1 MEYIHG
7 GDIYTYTGMTDFSV
21 NVGPFGP
28 SMAVMEAARKAVA
41 EIGNYPD
48 SRCGKLREALE
59 KDTGIPGKQ
68 FVFGNGAAELIYDV
82 VRAVR
87 PKKAV
92 ISVPTF
98 AEYEQALQT
107 EECEILYH
115 EKKEEEGFALGEDF
129 LEFLRDDVDIV
140 FLCSP
145 DNPSGRSV
153 PKGLLRKILRICE
166 EKQIFMVLD
175 ECFLDFMENAS
186 EMTMIKEA
194 AKSSYLMVIRAF
206 TKMHAMPGLR
216 SGYAVSRNESILE
229 KMERCRQPW
238 NVSIPAQA
246 ASLAALKEKKRVQTT
261 REFIT
266 RERKWMEEG
275 LAEIGVTFF
284 PSEVNYILLK
294 SDLDLFEKM
303 KEYRILIRD
312 CSNYRGLE
320 RGFYRIAIRQ
330 RGDNHRLLEAL
341 YDIYSKSVKVEET
354 EETDGEIDHD
364 PGNDV

>member
-1 MEYIHG
+1 
-7 GDIYTYTGMTDFSV
+7 
-21 NVGPFGP
+21 
-28 SMAVMEAARKAVA
+28 
-41 EIGNYPD
+41 
-48 SRCGKLREALE
+48 
-59 KDTGIPGKQ
+59 
-68 FVFGNGAAELIYDV
+68 
-82 VRAVR
+82 
-87 PKKAV
+87 
-92 ISVPTF
+92 
-98 AEYEQALQT
+98 
-107 EECEILYH
+107 
-115 EKKEEEGFALGEDF
+115 
-129 LEFLRDDVDIV
+129 
-140 FLCSP
+140 
-145 DNPSGRSV
+145 
-153 PKGLLRKILRICE
+153 
-166 EKQIFMVLD
+166 
-175 ECFLDFMENAS
+175 
-186 EMTMIKEA
+186 MTMIKEA

-320 RGFYRIAIRQ
+320 KGFYRIAIRQ

-341 YDIYSKSVKVEET
+341 YDIYSKSAKVEET